1 MSLPIDIRYRKA
13 YFSLTPDKQ
22 KDVRQA
28 RTHAVTNAWRILWNR
43 FEKTVAKKTGRLR
56 KQIFEMI
63 QSQMALLTNNKL
75 TIAFQYLAA
84 PISPEGE
91 SYAQYH
97 IVGPDG
103 VAITDRPYVNPTT
116 AGTRPL
122 NEFRFMDM
130 FEDLI
135 TQNMFEEFKLISR
148 KNWKPKWRQ
157 YVRVL

>member
-22 KDVRQA
+22 KDIRQA
-28 RTHAVTNAWRILWNR
+28 RTHAVTHAWRILWNR
-43 FEKTVAKKTGRLR
+43 FEKTVAKKTGRFR

-63 QSQMALLTNNKL
+63 QSQMSLLKNNKL
-75 TIAFQYLAA
+75 TISFHFLAA
-84 PISPEGE
+84 PI
-91 SYAQYH
+91 YAVYH
-97 IVGPDG
+97 ILGPDG
-103 VAITDRPYVNPTT
+103 EAITDRPYVDPTT

-157 YVRVL
+157 FVRVL

>member
-13 YFSLTPDKQ
+13 YFSLTPDK
-22 KDVRQA
+22 KRAVREA
-28 RTHAVTNAWRILWNR
+28 RTHAVTNAWRILWDR

-75 TIAFQYLAA
+75 TIAFHFLSA
-84 PISPEGE
+84 PI
-91 SYAQYH
+91 YAVYH
-97 IVGPDG
+97 ILGPDG
-103 VAITDRPYVNPTT
+103 EAITDRPYVDPTT

-135 TQNMFEEFKLISR
+135 TQNMFEEFKLIHR

-157 YVRVL
+157 FVRVL